1 MIRARSTSHRMDS
14 SWAFFIIPFRRFE
27 KVTCR
32 LFLFSIRF
40 SWNFPLPISLSD
52 GETNFVGC
60 GRYVGD
66 SGFFLREGKEL
77 SFIATELWKKGLHI
91 RVYILISHWTA
102 ACFMKRCVLGP
113 TGCPAAKGDFRTLL
127 LGGHSH
133 LQTCPSELTK
143 SGSWYFPRLTY
154 LPFYFIIEF
163 EV

>member
-1 MIRARSTSHRMDS
+1 MIRARSTSHRIDS
-14 SWAFFIIPFRRFE
+14 SWAFFIIPLRRFE

-66 SGFFLREGKEL
+66 SGFFLREGAEL
-77 SFIATELWKKGLHI
+77 HRHRALKAGVAYPG
-91 RVYILISHWTA
+91 VYSHWTA

-113 TGCPAAKGDFRTLL
+113 TGCPAAKVTSARCFWVAILTFRRVLVNWRNRVVDIFL
-127 LGGHSH
+127 N
-133 LQTCPSELTK
+133 
-143 SGSWYFPRLTY
+143 
-154 LPFYFIIEF
+154 
-163 EV
+163 